1 MASLLARFRT
11 ATTEDCYELARL
23 FCIASSGVAD
33 YMWSRLA
40 PKYPGLTP
48 LEIGAHRFARE
59 ERDFSYKNCV
69 VAEQDGAVIGMLFT
83 FPIEEGQEADEDDEP
98 TDPILKPYEELEI
111 PGSFYICALALLP
124 GFRGRGVGTKM
135 LSIAREQA
143 YERGFGTLSL
153 LVFEQNE
160 GAVKLYERNGFK
172 VAGRAP
178 VVPHELIQHIGDVLL
193 MASEI

>member
-1 MASLLARFRT
+1 MASLLARFRA
-11 ATTEDCYELARL
+11 ATREDRYELARL
-23 FCIASSGVAD
+23 FRIASGGVAD

-48 LEIGAHRFARE
+48 LEIGARRFARE
-59 ERDFSYKNCV
+59 EGNFSYKNCV
-69 VAEQDGAVIGMLFT
+69 VAEQDGAVRGMLFT
-83 FPIEEGQEADEDDEP
+83 FPIEEGQEADDGS

-124 GFRGRGVGTKM
+124 NFRGRGAGTKM

-143 YERGFGTLSL
+143 HQRGFDTLSL

-160 GAVKLYERNGFK
+160 GALRLYERNGFK

-178 VVPHELIQHIGDVLL
+178 VVPHELINHTGEVLL
-193 MASEI
+193 MASKI

>member
-1 MASLLARFRT
+1 MAQPLAKFRT
-11 ATTEDCYELARL
+11 ATKEDCYELARL
-23 FCIASSGVAD
+23 FRMASSGVAD
-33 YMWSRLA
+33 YMWSTLA

-48 LEIGAHRFARE
+48 LEIGARRFARE
-59 ERDFSYKNCV
+59 EGNFSYKNCV

-83 FPIEEGQEADEDDEP
+83 FPIEEGHEANGEP
-98 TDPILKPYEELEI
+98 ADPILKPYEELEI

-124 GFRGRGVGTKM
+124 GFRDRGVGTKM

-143 YERGFGTLSL
+143 HVRGFDTLSL

-160 GAVKLYERNGFK
+160 GAVRLYERNGFK

-178 VVPHELIQHIGDVLL
+178 IVPHELIDHTGDVLL
-193 MASEI
+193 MVSET

>member
-1 MASLLARFRT
+1 MAGLLAGFRA
-11 ATTEDCYELARL
+11 ATKEDRYELARL
-23 FCIASSGVAD
+23 FRIASSGVAD

-40 PKYPGLTP
+40 PKYPGLTA
-48 LEIGAHRFARE
+48 LEIGARRFARE
-59 ERDFSYKNCV
+59 EGNFSYKNCV

-83 FPIEEGQEADEDDEP
+83 FPIEEGQEADDEP

-143 YERGFGTLSL
+143 HQRGFGTLSL

-160 GAVKLYERNGFK
+160 GAVKLYERNGFE

-178 VVPHELIQHIGDVLL
+178 VVPHELIDHTGDVLL
-193 MASEI
+193 MASEV

>member
-11 ATTEDCYELARL
+11 ATREDCYELARL
-23 FCIASSGVAD
+23 FRIASGGVAD

-48 LEIGAHRFARE
+48 LEIGARRFARE
-59 ERDFSYKNCV
+59 EGNFSYKNCV

-83 FPIEEGQEADEDDEP
+83 FPIEEGQEADDEP
-98 TDPILKPYEELEI
+98 ADPILKPYEELEI

-124 GFRGRGVGTKM
+124 EFRGRGVGTEM
-135 LSIAREQA
+135 LSIARKQA
-143 YERGFGTLSL
+143 RERGFGTLSL

-160 GAVKLYERNGFK
+160 GALRLYERNGFE

-178 VVPHELIQHIGDVLL
+178 VAPHELLDHTGDVLL

>member
-1 MASLLARFRT
+1 MAGLLARFRT
-11 ATTEDCYELARL
+11 ATKEDRYELARL
-23 FCIASSGVAD
+23 FRIASGGVAD

-48 LEIGAHRFARE
+48 LEIGARRFARE
-59 ERDFSYKNCV
+59 EGNFSYKNCV

-83 FPIEEGQEADEDDEP
+83 FPIEDGQQADDEP
-98 TDPILKPYEELEI
+98 ADPILKPFEELEI

-124 GFRGRGVGTKM
+124 SFRGRGLGTKM
-135 LSIAREQA
+135 LSIARKQA
-143 YERGFGTLSL
+143 RERGFGTLSL

-160 GAVKLYERNGFK
+160 GAVRLYERNGFE

-178 VVPHELIQHIGDVLL
+178 VVTHELIDHTGDVLL